1 MNTKQRVI
9 LLLSLTIFAEKT
21 IADQYKCPFSAFN
34 QTIDW
39 KRFSKLKTTWYD
51 VLNIPMVLEP
61 MDCWDWSDF
70 VPLEGGEF
78 TTKLHQNLESGNGGE
93 YIIDFHM
100 KPNADGSYTL
110 VEKEG
115 SRSKIANTTRFALS
129 HIQDEESI
137 EDMVAVTDSFV
148 LWKWYFMTDYEN
160 YLIVGACRSGFHYR
174 SFAKFREQRP
184 NFVDV
189 VNTWNRFSAL
199 GESPNVALRRK
210 CIKRKH
216 N

>member
-21 IADQYKCPFSAFN
+21 IAEQYKCPFSALN

-51 VLNIPMVLEP
+51 VLTIPMLLEP

-78 TTKLHQNLESGNGGE
+78 TTKIHQNLESGNGGE

-115 SRSKIANTTRFALS
+115 SIT
-129 HIQDEESI
+129 EG
-137 EDMVAVTDSFV
+137 FV
-148 LWKWYFMTDYEN
+148 LLKWYFMTDYEN
-160 YLIVGACRSGFHYR
+160 YLIVGACGPGFHYQ
-174 SFAKFREQRP
+174 SFAKFRKQRP

>member
-21 IADQYKCPFSAFN
+21 IAEQYKCPFSALN

-51 VLNIPMVLEP
+51 VLTIPMLLEP

-78 TTKLHQNLESGNGGE
+78 TTKIHQNLESGNGGE

-115 SRSKIANTTRFALS
+115 SRSKIANTTRSALS
-129 HIQDEESI
+129 HIQDKESI
-137 EDMVAVTDSFV
+137 EDMVA
-148 LWKWYFMTDYEN
+148 DYQ
-160 YLIVGACRSGFHYR
+160 
-174 SFAKFREQRP
+174 SFAKFRKQRP